1 MLDRLNKYYFQA
13 EYVSG
18 LSIFVF
24 LPGGQH
30 GDAPV
35 GKGKARAPV
44 NPETYSPKRTRIKHP
59 RVTRC
64 VATRGRAR
72 SPDPRSAERGK

>member
-1 MLDRLNKYYFQA
+1 MKIKSILILVKNYISLFIKKFEHPCFQA

-18 LSIFVF
+18 LSIPVF

-35 GKGKARAPV
+35 GKGKARALV
-44 NPETYSPKRTRIKHP
+44 NTGTFQAKAKASI
-59 RVTRC
+59 
-64 VATRGRAR
+64 
-72 SPDPRSAERGK
+72 